1 MTPSL
6 TLSLSAGTA
15 SSSAAIS
22 TSTRR
27 ASRRGHAH
35 LLAAE
40 LDAGGAR
47 GAALVHAGGG
57 VAHEDLHG
65 LERHVELFGDDL
77 ADRDEQAVAHVHL
90 AEVGGDGAV
99 GVDGDVGR
107 ELVRRQRRLGA
118 LRVRLV
124 DRAEQFEPDRRA
136 DRDHQCAG
144 AHQHRAAG
152 ESGGLVVLCHDA
164 LPQPIISAARLTAL
178 RMLTWVPQR
187 HLTPSSA
194 DLISA
199 SVGFFLVARNAAA
212 VMIQP
217 LMQ

>member
-1 MTPSL
+1 MGWPARCRHL
-6 TLSLSAGTA
+6 EQH
-15 SSSAAIS
+15 AA
-22 TSTRR
+22 RFG
-27 ASRRGHAH
+27 RGHAH

-40 LDAGGAR
+40 LDAGRTG
-47 GAALVHAGGG
+47 GAALVHAGCG
-57 VAHEDLHG
+57 VAHEDLDG

-77 ADRDEQAVAHVHL
+77 ADGDEQAVAHVHL
-90 AEVGGDGAV
+90 AEVGVDGAV

-118 LRVRLV
+118 LRARFV
-124 DRAEQFEPDRRA
+124 DRRQQFEPDRRA
-136 DRDHQCAG
+136 DRDHQSAG

-152 ESGGLVVLCHDA
+152 ESRGLFHLGHDA

-178 RMLTWVPQR
+178 RMLTCVPQR

-194 DLISA
+194 PLISA